1 MKLIKRAFSLLPVSL
16 RRHLLFFR
24 SFRKWGN
31 FRNPRTYSE
40 KLNWRAINDRRSLMA
55 FTSDKLAAKE
65 YVRATADAHKISVHI
80 PETYWVGTDLSELA
94 ELASQLPARWVLKPN
109 HSCGLVK
116 MMDSTREPIDWGR
129 IGRETANWTRMS
141 DEYTV
146 RGHWSYGQ
154 ARRLLIAEERI
165 GTGDHAPDDLKI
177 EANYGAPAFIFWVT
191 GRDRGAMRYSNI
203 KMDGTRLLWGHP
215 SEEPADSPIPL
226 EQLDPTIRNTALELT
241 RAAAA
246 PFDQLRVDGYAVN
259 GEYWFGELTAYSAA
273 GLGAISSETDAW
285 LSTSW
290 ELPDLTAKDPREAEW
305 RALLQGVPKGTLQR

>member
-1 MKLIKRAFSLLPVSL
+1 MKRIKRAFSWLPVSV

-24 SFRKWGN
+24 AFCRWGN
-31 FRNPRTYSE
+31 FRTPRGYSE
-40 KLNWRAINDRRSLMA
+40 KLNWRAINDHRALMS

-65 YVRATADAHKISVHI
+65 YVRAVARAHKISVHI
-80 PETYWVGTDLSELA
+80 PETYWVGTDVA
-94 ELASQLPARWVLKPN
+94 ELAQLAWQLPARWVLKPN
-109 HSCGLVK
+109 HSCGRVK
-116 MMDSTREPIDWGR
+116 LMDTTAKPIDWER
-129 IGRETANWTRMS
+129 LARETSLWTEVD

-154 ARRLLIAEERI
+154 ARPLLIAEERI
-165 GTGDHAPDDLKI
+165 GSGEHAPDDLKI
-177 EANYGAPAFIFWVT
+177 EAYGGEPAFIFWTT
-191 GRDRGAMRYSNI
+191 GRSKGAVRYSNL
-203 KMDGTRLLWGHP
+203 KMDGTRLIWGHP
-215 SEEPADSPIPL
+215 SEEPADSSIPI
-226 EQLDPTIRNTALELT
+226 EQLDPAIRNTALELT

-259 GEYWFGELTAYSAA
+259 GDYWFGELTAYSAA

-290 ELPDLTAKDPREAEW
+290 KLPDLTAKDPREAEW

>member
-1 MKLIKRAFSLLPVSL
+1 VSL

-31 FRNPRTYSE
+31 FRRPRTYSE

-55 FTSDKLAAKE
+55 FTSDKLAAKD
-65 YVRATADAHKISVHI
+65 YVRATADVHQISVKI
-80 PETYWVGTDLSELA
+80 PETYWVGTDVAELA
-94 ELASQLPARWVLKPN
+94 QIASQLPARWVLKPN

-116 MMDSTREPIDWGR
+116 MMDSTTEPIDWVQLR
-129 IGRETANWTRMS
+129 RETANWTRMS

-165 GTGDHAPDDLKI
+165 GTGEHAPDDLKI
-177 EANYGAPAFIFWVT
+177 EANYGEPTFIFWVT

-226 EQLDPTIRNTALELT
+226 EQLDPAIRNIALEFT
-241 RAAAA
+241 RAVAA

-259 GEYWFGELTAYSAA
+259 GEYWFGELTAYPAA

-290 ELPDLTAKDPREAEW
+290 KLPDLKAPDPREAEW
-305 RALLQGVPKGTLQR
+305 RALLEGTPRGTLQT